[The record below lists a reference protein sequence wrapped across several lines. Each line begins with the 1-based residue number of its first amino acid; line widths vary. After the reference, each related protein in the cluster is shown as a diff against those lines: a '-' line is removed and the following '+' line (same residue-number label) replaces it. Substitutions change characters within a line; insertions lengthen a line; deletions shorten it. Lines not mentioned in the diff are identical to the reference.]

1 MVVLSKSWEGQVCE
15 KTATVLGGRGDP
27 AIPVTPAA
35 LCLTSVPPKRIRALE
50 SCTMGVLSFIYLFC
64 VFFAFFGAWFAGR
77 KSQVCCWYESVQL
90 NSTLRDHVL
99 SRVPTW
105 SFHGVCASETV
116 AHPNNPVVTH
126 GISDHSAPAD
136 VMGSDL
142 SKYFMY

>member
-1 MVVLSKSWEGQVCE
+1 M
-15 KTATVLGGRGDP
+15 
-27 AIPVTPAA
+27 
-35 LCLTSVPPKRIRALE
+35 
-50 SCTMGVLSFIYLFC
+50 
-64 VFFAFFGAWFAGR
+64 
-77 KSQVCCWYESVQL
+77 CCWYESVQL

-126 GISDHSAPAD
+126 GISDHSATPD